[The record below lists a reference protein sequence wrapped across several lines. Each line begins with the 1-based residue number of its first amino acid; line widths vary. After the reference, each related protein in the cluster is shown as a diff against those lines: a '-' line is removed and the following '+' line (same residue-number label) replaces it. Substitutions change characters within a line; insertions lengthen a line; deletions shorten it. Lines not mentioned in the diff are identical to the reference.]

1 MMEGHTLDASIG
13 ANSEAAMSTPE
24 SQYEPT
30 VDSLA
35 GEEERGFARL
45 QHLAGLL
52 NLCSSGIPFLG
63 VIVTL
68 IMWQVKKTA
77 SPFLDDHGRDAMNF
91 QITLLIYTVVGSVF
105 IAMLGLLPLIERAE
119 VFKLGAAFLIVLQL
133 VGNIRGAMAGYRGEY
148 YRYPMTFRLIP
159 ERSDA

>member
-1 MMEGHTLDASIG
+1 MMHGKAFDASIRDH
-13 ANSEAAMSTPE
+13 ADADVATPAPG
-24 SQYEPT
+24 SDCL
-30 VDSLA
+30 VDSSA
-35 GEEERGFARL
+35 GDDERGHTRL

-63 VIVTL
+63 LIVTL
-68 IMWQVKKTA
+68 ILWQMKKTQ

-91 QITLLIYTVVGSVF
+91 QITLLIYTVAGSIV
-105 IAMLGLLPLIERAE
+105 IGMLGWIPLIEREE

-133 VGNIRGAMAGYRGEY
+133 IGNIRGAKAGYRGEY

-159 ERSDA
+159 EPRAA